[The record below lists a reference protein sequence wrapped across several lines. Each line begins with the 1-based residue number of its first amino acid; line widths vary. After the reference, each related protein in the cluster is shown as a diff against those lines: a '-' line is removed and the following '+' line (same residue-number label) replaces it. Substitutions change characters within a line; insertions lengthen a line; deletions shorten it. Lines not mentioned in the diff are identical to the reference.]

1 MKWRSRLKG
10 LLRRI
15 PKNPKLPPIVYLDLT
30 DRYRVFG
37 VEDGPSFCSVEEY
50 EAWLAEHGYEPDDVR
65 IIFAV
70 ESEEQAAA
78 RLAEKSEQLAA
89 LGPRT
94 GREGG
99 KDA

>member
-1 MKWRSRLKG
+1 MKWRARLKG

-37 VEDGPSFCSVEEY
+37 VEDGPSFCSLAEY
-50 EAWLAEHGYEPDDVR
+50 SVWLAENGYDADDLQVIFGVQCEEP
-65 IIFAV
+65 
-70 ESEEQAAA
+70 AAA